1 MPKRPPY
8 DPASDKPFKL
18 SRSGLELLHDCPRCF
33 YLDKRLGIG
42 RPGGFPFN
50 INSAVDTLLKREFDF
65 HRERAE
71 PHPLMTEFGVDAVPF
86 AHADLSTWR
95 HNFTGVRH
103 LHERTGFLITGAVDD
118 VWVNPAGEL
127 IVVDYKATAKKAE
140 ITALDQDWHGSYK
153 RQFEIYQWLL
163 RRNGFRVSDR
173 AYWVY
178 ANGDASAERFD
189 RTVRFRMTVIP
200 YDGDDSWVDALVIR
214 AKHCLDADVPPTA
227 SPGCHW
233 CQFVRDAGELETPRP
248 SGVGPKAN
256 PISAGTLLYRGRGG
270 AIEVLLVRALI
281 RGGGAVPWG
290 IPKGAPREGELLIDA
305 ARRETA
311 EETGI
316 TAPATLVD
324 FGSVTASGHRKTVH
338 CFAGRVGDDVRP
350 VCASH
355 EIDRAEFLTLSE
367 ARKRIRHYQK
377 PLLDRLVRLI
387 EPDSAT

>member
-1 MPKRPPY
+1 
-8 DPASDKPFKL
+8 
-18 SRSGLELLHDCPRCF
+18 
-33 YLDKRLGIG
+33 
-42 RPGGFPFN
+42 
-50 INSAVDTLLKREFDF
+50 
-65 HRERAE
+65 
-71 PHPLMTEFGVDAVPF
+71 
-86 AHADLSTWR
+86 
-95 HNFTGVRH
+95 
-103 LHERTGFLITGAVDD
+103 
-118 VWVNPAGEL
+118 
-127 IVVDYKATAKKAE
+127 
-140 ITALDQDWHGSYK
+140 
-153 RQFEIYQWLL
+153 
-163 RRNGFRVSDR
+163 
-173 AYWVY
+173 
-178 ANGDASAERFD
+178 
-189 RTVRFRMTVIP
+189 MTVIP
-200 YDGDDSWVDALVIR
+200 YDGDDSWGDAWVIR